1 MDNGINNPEVPHE
14 KTPLKNTTTTTKNIT
29 DKTKPD
35 LTFNTR
41 VTKYFD
47 NVLQLLGSKDR
58 Q

>member
-1 MDNGINNPEVPHE
+1 MDNGVNNPELQQE
-14 KTPLKNTTTTTKNIT
+14 NTTTTTKNIT
-29 DKTKPD
+29 DETKPKV
-35 LTFNTR
+35 TFNTR

>member
-1 MDNGINNPEVPHE
+1 MDNGINNPEVPRE
-14 KTPLKNTTTTTKNIT
+14 KTPLENTTTTTKNIT
-29 DKTKPD
+29 DKTTPA